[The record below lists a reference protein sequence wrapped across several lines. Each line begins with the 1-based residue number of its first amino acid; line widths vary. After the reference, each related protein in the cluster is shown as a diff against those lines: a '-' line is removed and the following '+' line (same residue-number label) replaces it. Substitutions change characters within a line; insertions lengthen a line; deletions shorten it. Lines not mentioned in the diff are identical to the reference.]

1 MKTSSN
7 LCYSVNSVDMFMCL
21 CDSNVLMYY
30 SNSSILINTV
40 HIYNTAAISQLTYW
54 CKWI

>member
-54 CKWI
+54 YK